1 MPPGASQERIAE
13 AASYLQRSSPVGRS
27 RCIRRALTASDAL
40 SGVPAMAAIRYTTES
55 LPHDCACRVRH
66 VDVPRHDPIGMRS
79 FAVGAVA
86 AAADA
91 AVVLPPRGA
100 PQGIRHARTAEVEGA
115 VPLATSAVAR
125 PCAVSPSASARSGRV
140 IITPTGHQEGKII
153 IVPFALGELGAA
165 AHSRP
170 PAARGEEKFAGEPS

>member
-1 MPPGASQERIAE
+1 
-13 AASYLQRSSPVGRS
+13 
-27 RCIRRALTASDAL
+27 
-40 SGVPAMAAIRYTTES
+40 MAAIRYTTES

-100 PQGIRHARTAEVEGA
+100 PQEIRHARTAEVEGA